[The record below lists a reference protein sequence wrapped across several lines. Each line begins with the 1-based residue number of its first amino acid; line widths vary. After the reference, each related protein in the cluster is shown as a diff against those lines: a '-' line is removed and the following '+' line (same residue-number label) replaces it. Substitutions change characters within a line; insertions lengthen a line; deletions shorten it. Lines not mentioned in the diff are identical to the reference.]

1 MYFTEHTALHF
12 QNKLKRKRMIKL
24 RFQDIQFRR
33 NRTGKTIQSLKVII
47 SRAETES
54 VFMVPSIFNQ

>member
-1 MYFTEHTALHF
+1 
-12 QNKLKRKRMIKL
+12 MIKL

-54 VFMVPSIFNQ
+54 VFMVPSIFNQWIFNLNK